1 MIVPMTYKILVK
13 PDDLDRDPAYKKAQE
28 AGIFIPETEARELAK
43 MAMDTGVVAAIGPT
57 AFAAY
62 ARESGCESY
71 EVEETRNKWLKV
83 GDRVGYAKYA
93 GKAQLDPETGQKYLI
108 LADEDINCIIV
119 G

>member
-13 PDDLDRDPAYKKAQE
+13 PDDLDVDPVFAAAKR
-28 AGIFIPETEARELAK
+28 AGIELPDTEDREIRK

-71 EVEETRNKWLKV
+71 EVNDVRNSWLKV

-93 GKAQLDPETGQKYLI
+93 GKIQTDPETNTKFLL